1 LLILAPSLP
10 IKVQRLKELAI
21 MKIDQSLIGFSSEH
35 LYSRLAISEESVS
48 GRIVNRPAAAI
59 SPVQTEWVSI
69 SPNAQQAA
77 ATDSVATSTENQTD
91 PKLQLLFSLIE
102 SMTGQKVM
110 IFNGSELKISGNS
123 GAPASLKSTAPSG
136 TPQPPAPAS
145 LTYSKHT
152 SLHEVEQTHFNA
164 QGVVK
169 TADGKEIRFQLSLSM
184 QREFVQDSTV
194 TMQQG
199 KEVKQDPLVINFNGQ
214 AAELTDSKFSFDLNS
229 DGHTEQISFLGSG
242 SGFLA
247 LDKNGNGRIDNGSEL
262 FGTQSGNGFADLAAY
277 DSDGNQ
283 WIDENDAVFAKLK
296 VYNKDASG
304 ADTLSTLAQHGVGAL
319 YLGSLSTSF
328 DLKNSANQLQG
339 QVRSSGVYLNEN
351 GSIGSL
357 QQIDLVV

>member
-1 LLILAPSLP
+1 
-10 IKVQRLKELAI
+10 
-21 MKIDQSLIGFSSEH
+21 MKIDQSLIGFSSAH
-35 LYSRLAISEESVS
+35 LYSRLAISEESLS

-91 PKLQLLFSLIE
+91 PKLQLLISLIE

-110 IFNGSELKISGNS
+110 IFNGSELKITS
-123 GAPASLKSTAPSG
+123 PRG

-194 TMQQG
+194 SIRQG

-247 LDKNGNGRIDNGSEL
+247 LDKNGSGRIDNGMEL
-262 FGTQSGNGFADLAAY
+262 FGTQSGDGFADLAAY

-304 ADTLSTLAQHGVGAL
+304 ADTLSTLTQSNVGAL

>member
-1 LLILAPSLP
+1 
-10 IKVQRLKELAI
+10 
-21 MKIDQSLIGFSSEH
+21 MKIDQSLIGLSSDH
-35 LYSRLAISEESVS
+35 LYSRLRTSQETL
-48 GRIVNRPAAAI
+48 RIANRPAAGI
-59 SPVQTEWVSI
+59 NQTDWVSI
-69 SPNAQQAA
+69 STGAQQVAA
-77 ATDSVATSTENQTD
+77 SDNVETSTENQTD
-91 PKLQLLFSLIE
+91 PKIQLLISLIE

-110 IFNGSELKISGNS
+110 IFNGSELKLSSPS
-123 GAPASLKSTAPSG
+123 GASASLKSAAV
-136 TPQPPAPAS
+136 TPNPPAD
-145 LTYSKHT
+145 LTYSKRT
-152 SLHEVEQTHFNA
+152 TLHETEQTRFSA
-164 QGVVK
+164 QGMVK
-169 TADGKEIRFQLSLSM
+169 TADGKEIRFQLALSM

-194 TMQQG
+194 TLQQG

-229 DGHTEQISFLGSG
+229 DGHSEQLSFLGSG

-328 DLKNSANQLQG
+328 ELKNSANQLLG
-339 QVRSSGVYLNEN
+339 QVRSTGVYLNEN
-351 GSIGSL
+351 GSSGSL
-357 QQIDLVV
+357 QQVDLVA

>member
-1 LLILAPSLP
+1 
-10 IKVQRLKELAI
+10 

-35 LYSRLAISEESVS
+35 LYSKQATSEESLRS
-48 GRIVNRPAAAI
+48 WIANRPVAAI
-59 SPVQTEWVSI
+59 NPAQTDWVSI
-69 SPNAQQAA
+69 SANAQQVA
-77 ATDSVATSTENQTD
+77 ATDSVSTSTENPAD
-91 PKLQLLFSLIE
+91 PKLQLLISLIE

-110 IFNGSELKISGNS
+110 IFNGNELKIAASSN
-123 GAPASLKSTAPSG
+123 APASLKSPAG
-136 TPQPPAPAS
+136 TPHPPAPTA

-152 SLHEVEQTHFNA
+152 TLHEAEQTHFSA

-194 TMQQG
+194 TMSQG

-229 DGHTEQISFLGSG
+229 DGHNEQLSFLGSG

-277 DSDGNQ
+277 DSDGNH
-283 WIDENDAVFAKLK
+283 WIDENDAIFSKLR

-304 ADTLSTLAQHGVGAL
+304 ADTLSTLAQKGVGAL

-328 DLKNSANQLQG
+328 ELKNTANQLLG
-339 QVRSSGVYLNEN
+339 QVRSTGVYLNEN
-351 GSIGSL
+351 GSTGSL
-357 QQIDLVV
+357 QQVDLVV

>member
-1 LLILAPSLP
+1 
-10 IKVQRLKELAI
+10 
-21 MKIDQSLIGFSSEH
+21 MKIDQSLISFSSDH
-35 LYSRLAISEESVS
+35 LYSRLSTSEETLRS
-48 GRIVNRPAAAI
+48 RIANRPAAGI
-59 SPVQTEWVSI
+59 NQMQTDWLSI
-69 SPNAQQAA
+69 SASAQQVAA
-77 ATDSVATSTENQTD
+77 ADNIETSTKNQID
-91 PKLQLLFSLIE
+91 PKMQLLISLIE

-110 IFNGSELKISGNS
+110 IFNGSELKLSTPS
-123 GAPASLKSTAPSG
+123 GASAPHPQASASTG
-136 TPQPPAPAS
+136 

-152 SLHEVEQTHFNA
+152 TLHEAEQTHFSA

-169 TADGKEIRFQLSLSM
+169 TADGREIRFQFSLSM
-184 QREFVQDSTV
+184 QREFIQDSTV
-194 TMQQG
+194 TVQLG
-199 KEVKQDPLVINFNGQ
+199 KQVKQDPLVINFNGQ

-229 DGHTEQISFLGSG
+229 DGYSEQLSFLGSG

-296 VYNKDASG
+296 VYNKDPSG

-328 DLKNSANQLQG
+328 ELKNAANQLLG
-339 QVRSSGVYLNEN
+339 QVRSSGIYLNEN
-351 GSIGSL
+351 GSAGSL
-357 QQIDLVV
+357 QQVDLVI

>member
-1 LLILAPSLP
+1 
-10 IKVQRLKELAI
+10 

-35 LYSRLAISEESVS
+35 LYSKQATSEESLRS
-48 GRIVNRPAAAI
+48 RIANRPAASI
-59 SPVQTEWVSI
+59 SQMQTDWVSI
-69 SPNAQQAA
+69 SANAQQVA
-77 ATDSVATSTENQTD
+77 ATDSVSASTENPTD
-91 PKLQLLFSLIE
+91 PKLQLLISLIE

-110 IFNGSELKISGNS
+110 IFNGSELKISSNS
-123 GAPASLKSTAPSG
+123 GAPAPLKTSVPSN
-136 TPQPPAPAS
+136 TPHPPAPAS

-152 SLHEVEQTHFNA
+152 TLHEAEQTHFSA

-184 QREFVQDSTV
+184 QREFVQDSMV
-194 TMQQG
+194 TMSQG

-283 WIDENDAVFAKLK
+283 LIDENDAVFAKLK
-296 VYNKDASG
+296 VYNKNASG
-304 ADTLSTLAQHGVGAL
+304 ADTLSTLAQKGVGAL

-328 DLKNSANQLQG
+328 ELKNTANQLLG
-339 QVRSSGVYLNEN
+339 QVRSTGVYLNEN
-351 GSIGSL
+351 GSTGSL
-357 QQIDLVV
+357 QQVDLVV